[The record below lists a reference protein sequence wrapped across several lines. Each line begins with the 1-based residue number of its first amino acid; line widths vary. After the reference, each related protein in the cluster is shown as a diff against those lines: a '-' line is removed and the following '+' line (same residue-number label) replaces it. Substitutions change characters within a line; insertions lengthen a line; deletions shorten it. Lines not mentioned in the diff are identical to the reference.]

1 MTCNKIEIEGEGN
14 DSKYSEWRYTDEVIE
29 EGGMSLQMVIEEY
42 DECIWKRKQDSWG
55 DTIIKKMCDE

>member
-1 MTCNKIEIEGEGN
+1 MFTCNKIEIEGEGN

-42 DECIWKRKQDSWG
+42 DECI
-55 DTIIKKMCDE
+55 